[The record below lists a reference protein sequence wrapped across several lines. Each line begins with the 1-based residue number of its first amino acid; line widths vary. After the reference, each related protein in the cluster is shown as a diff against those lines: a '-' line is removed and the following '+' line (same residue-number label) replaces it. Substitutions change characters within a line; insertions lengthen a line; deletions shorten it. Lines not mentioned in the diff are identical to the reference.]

1 MITKLTETLVNKLT
15 CPEGRNRME
24 ACDSSL
30 PGLYVLVRA
39 NSTVKT
45 FYLRYK
51 NSHGKTAHQKLGRT
65 TDISLPAARKKA
77 KALKADI
84 LANGLDP
91 RAAVKADT
99 NGITL
104 DQFWRDHYLP
114 FATPRKRSIK
124 RDEQIYRIQIQPT
137 FGQSRVSQITRQQ
150 ILTLAAS
157 LKNNGLSAA
166 SADHVSKLIRRLLT
180 LAVEWDMLEKNP
192 ASRIQLFNEA
202 NEVEHYLDE
211 EQLQR
216 LLTVLQTDANRPVCL
231 IAQFLLATGSRL
243 NEALTAQWS
252 LIDRKNRTWRVSAS
266 NSKSGKSRAV
276 PLTDAALNVLDQ
288 IGTEGEYD
296 HVFVNAKTGKHYT
309 HIRHTWIRLRNKAGL
324 PWLRLHDLRH
334 TFASMLVNSGQSLY
348 AVQQCLGHADSRV
361 TQRYAHLSSQSLQDA
376 ANCASEKI
384 LIAMQGAAE

>member
-1 MITKLTETLVNKLT
+1 MITKLTETIVNQLT
-15 CPEGRNRME
+15 CPDGKSRME
-24 ACDSSL
+24 CCDLSL

-39 NSTVKT
+39 ESDIKT
-45 FYLRYK
+45 YYLRYK
-51 NSHGKTAHQKLGRT
+51 NSLGKTAHQKIGRT
-65 TDISLPAARKKA
+65 TDIALAAARKKA

-91 RAAVKADT
+91 KAVAKADT
-99 NGITL
+99 NALTL
-104 DQFWRDHYLP
+104 DDFWKDHYLP

-137 FGQSRVSQITRQQ
+137 FGQSRLNQITRQQ
-150 ILTLAAS
+150 ILSLAAS
-157 LKNNGLSAA
+157 VKDSGLSAA

-180 LAVEWDMLEKNP
+180 LAVEWEFLEKNP

-202 NEVEHYLDE
+202 NEVEHYLDD

-216 LLTVLQTDANRPVCL
+216 LLKVLQTDANRTVCL
-231 IAQFLLATGSRL
+231 ICQFLLATGCRL

-252 LIDRKNRTWRVSAS
+252 LIDRENGTWRVSAI

-276 PLTDAALNVLDQ
+276 PLTAAALNVLDQ
-288 IGTEGEYD
+288 IGTEGAFDY
-296 HVFVNAKTGKHYT
+296 VFVNAKTGKHYT
-309 HIRHTWIRLRNKAGL
+309 HIRHTWIRLRKKSGL

-334 TFASMLVNSGQSLY
+334 TYASMLVNSGQSLY

-361 TQRYAHLSSQSLQDA
+361 TQRYAHLSTKTLQDA
-376 ANCASEKI
+376 ANCASDKI
-384 LIAMQGAAE
+384 MGAMRAAE